1 MSVRGKNYCILGLTY
16 IGPVHNPNPLFECFV
31 SVVDTNQRIWY
42 LRKIR
47 QQFTFVPQTRVRITH
62 PIGHEIQYVFVGT
75 KEKCYRIFLKYTKS
89 VDSYPHPKWDKTFKE
104 QSQNGDYS
112 KLIPIGLILNGHTTL
127 YIRFNLAHNTILIN
141 HKKRN

>member
-31 SVVDTNQRIWY
+31 SCGYESTDLIY

-47 QQFTFVPQTRVRITH
+47 QHFPFVPQTRVRITH

-89 VDSYPHPKWDKTFKE
+89 VDSYPLPK
-104 QSQNGDYS
+104 
-112 KLIPIGLILNGHTTL
+112 
-127 YIRFNLAHNTILIN
+127 
-141 HKKRN
+141 